1 VGQLELLEQARGLG
15 LDLSGRQSPQAG
27 DKLQMLSARHL
38 HIQSSFLHGDAD
50 RTPHNLGLG
59 EHIVPGYPRRAISG
73 AGQGG
78 EDPYHSRLPRAVA
91 AEVGE
96 DLTIAHL
103 ERRTLQSPYLTPVR
117 LAQTACLNSF
127 LHLCSSHP
135 KNK

>member
-59 EHIVPGYPRRAISG
+59 EHIVPGYPRWVNRMLLTGYGIFLVSHLARSPRITGTKST
-73 AGQGG
+73 AK
-78 EDPYHSRLPRAVA
+78 HSMT
-91 AEVGE
+91 GM
-96 DLTIAHL
+96 
-103 ERRTLQSPYLTPVR
+103 
-117 LAQTACLNSF
+117 LN
-127 LHLCSSHP
+127 P
-135 KNK
+135 